1 MVVFFFRLDLS
12 VTFFLNLIYW
22 SISFQDLIY
31 WPISLQDLIK
41 THYISL
47 FRSISKYHIFLS
59 MDV

>member
-12 VTFFLNLIYW
+12 VTFSPNLIYW

-47 FRSISKYHIFLS
+47 FRSISKYHIYF
-59 MDV
+59 